1 MNTELEY
8 ICLRSSYPVGQ
19 TYYRL
24 DFTNKPG
31 YDENTWFN
39 NPKDIR
45 NACLNLVFFEI
56 EEVQRVNQL
65 IINYLYSNKE
75 KFNFIT
81 EEPRD
86 GEYVWVSDI
95 LDREFATLIKYD
107 LSWNPHRQLFKN
119 HLIFATEEK
128 AVKATKSIIQ
138 ILSRE
143 AARKR
148 FKPLTKAPPN
158 GTIVFVAD
166 VLAEE
171 GWTFIIYKDIEIC
184 NRLLKAG
191 LLFSTAEG
199 AKLATTAMRQLIN
212 PPIPDTTKK
221 PEPDKQ

>member
-1 MNTELEY
+1 MDTELEY
-8 ICLRSSYPVGQ
+8 THARISYPVGLP
-19 TYYRL
+19 YYRL
-24 DFTNKPG
+24 SLSRDMGCIK
-31 YDENTWFN
+31 NTWIN
-39 NPKDIR
+39 DPKDILY
-45 NACLNLVFFEI
+45 ACLNLVFFKV
-56 EEVQRVNQL
+56 EEVQRINRL
-65 IINYLYSNKE
+65 IIDYLYSNKD

-81 EEPRD
+81 EEPKD
-86 GEYVWVSDI
+86 GEYVWFGD
-95 LDREFATLIKYD
+95 LLNLEFATLIKYD
-107 LSWNPHRQLFKN
+107 SSWNLHRQLFKN
-119 HLIFATEEK
+119 HLVFVTKEE
-128 AVKATKSIIQ
+128 AVKASKSIIQ
-138 ILSRE
+138 ILRRE

-148 FKPLTKAPPN
+148 FKPLTKTPPN

-199 AKLATTAMRQLIN
+199 AIQASTAMRQLIN

>member
-8 ICLRSSYPVGQ
+8 THARISYPIGLP
-19 TYYRL
+19 YYRL
-24 DFTNKPG
+24 DLTSNIG
-31 YDENTWFN
+31 YIENTWFN
-39 NPKDIR
+39 NSKDIR

-56 EEVQRVNQL
+56 EGVQRVNQL

-75 KFNFIT
+75 EFNFIT

-86 GEYVWVSDI
+86 GEYVWVSD
-95 LDREFATLIKYD
+95 LFYDGFASFFEYD
-107 LSWNPHRQLFKN
+107 SSWDTTKQAFKN
-119 HLIFATEEK
+119 HILFTTADG
-128 AVKATKSIIQ
+128 AAKATKSIIQ

-143 AARKR
+143 AAERR

-171 GWTFIIYKDIEIC
+171 GWTFMIYKDIEIC

-212 PPIPDTTKK
+212 PVV
-221 PEPDKQ
+221 PEFTS

>member
-1 MNTELEY
+1 MDTDLNIHMHEY
-8 ICLRSSYPVGQ
+8 LTLIGES
-19 TYYRL
+19 YYRL
-24 DFTNKPG
+24 DLYSNIG
-31 YDENTWFN
+31 YIEITWFN
-39 NPKDIR
+39 NSDDIR
-45 NACLNLVFFEI
+45 SAWLNIVFFEI

-81 EEPRD
+81 EEPID
-86 GEYVWVSDI
+86 GANVWVSD
-95 LDREFATLIKYD
+95 LLSPEFVSLIKYD
-107 LSWNPHRQLFKN
+107 SSWNLHRQLFKN
-119 HLIFATEEK
+119 HLVFVTKEE
-128 AVKATKSIIQ
+128 AVKASKSIIQ

-148 FKPLTKAPPN
+148 FKPLTKTPPN

-212 PPIPDTTKK
+212 PVVSEFTS
-221 PEPDKQ
+221 